1 MKRLSGVPAAVLMSL
16 WLSGCAT
23 MAPPAEPRELVFE
36 TSPEATLETAVAL
49 LMERGYVIRH
59 ADGELGRVE
68 AVLARWPGYRVELN
82 VAGGGNASRVSLSAT
97 RGGRPMPPQTL
108 DPLLVDLRSRLG
120 LFL

>member
-1 MKRLSGVPAAVLMSL
+1 MKQLSGIAAAVMMGL

-23 MAPPAEPRELVFE
+23 TAPPAEPRELVFE
-36 TSPEATLETAVAL
+36 TPPQVTLETAVAL

-59 ADGELGRVE
+59 ADGKLGRAE

-82 VAGGGNASRVSLSAT
+82 VAGEGSTSRVSVSAT
-97 RGGRPMPPQTL
+97 RGGRPMAPQTL

>member
-1 MKRLSGVPAAVLMSL
+1 MKRHLWVLTAVLMSL

-23 MAPPAEPRELVFE
+23 TAPPAEPRELIFE
-36 TSPEATLETAVAL
+36 TPPELTLETAVAL

-68 AVLARWPGYRVELN
+68 AVLARWPGYN
-82 VAGGGNASRVSLSAT
+82 VQLSVQGEDDTSRVSVSAT
-97 RGGRPMPPQTL
+97 RGGRPLAPQTL

>member
-1 MKRLSGVPAAVLMSL
+1 MKRLSVVMTAVLMSL

-23 MAPPAEPRELVFE
+23 TTRPAEPRELVFE
-36 TSPEATLETAVAL
+36 TPAEVTLETAVAL

-59 ADGELGRVE
+59 ADGKLGRAE

-82 VAGGGNASRVSLSAT
+82 VAGEGNTSRVSVSAT
-97 RGGRPMPPQTL
+97 RGGRPMAPQTL